1 MYTYEQQCMMDLSDN
16 YTVLYSFMGRQLID
30 AFGLE
35 GERALRRGT
44 RRFGRDRAEVT
55 RAKHEALGVKINMKS
70 LFSLGGDLPPD
81 PRFRRELQ
89 ELNPEE
95 RISHTLVCPMAD
107 IWKAYGE
114 REIGRIYC
122 EEFHPACYNH
132 YAFDCGHT
140 NLGKTLTQ
148 EGDEYCSFNVILRAQ
163 NMPEE
168 LRSRSFAE
176 YDPGYVAPVVAP
188 SKVDGKIGFESLS
201 IKLYYYISEAA
212 FEAFGETAGTAVS
225 QALLKMAADGARRAQ
240 NTAKKYNLPFDAK
253 VLNDSYP
260 LSLDTESVAG
270 MWERYGACGARK
282 LFERFFIPAMKA
294 ELHKGQNCSCSCPGP
309 EI

>member
-1 MYTYEQQCMMDLSDN
+1 MMDLSDN

-35 GERALRRGT
+35 GERALREGT

-70 LFSLGGDLPPD
+70 LFSVDGDLPPD

-95 RISHTLVCPMAD
+95 RISHTLICPMAD

-148 EGDEYCSFNVILRAQ
+148 EGDEYCSFNVVLRAQ

-176 YDPGYVAPVVAP
+176 YDPGYIDPVVVP
-188 SKVDGKIGFESLS
+188 SKADGKSGFESLS
-201 IKLYYYISEAA
+201 IKLYYYIFEAA
-212 FEAFGETAGTAVS
+212 FEAFGGTAGTTVS
-225 QALLKMAADGARRAQ
+225 LALLSMAADGAKRAQ
-240 NTAKKYNLPFDAK
+240 NTAEKYNLPFDAK

-260 LSLDTESVAG
+260 LSLDTASVAN
-270 MWERYGACGARK
+270 MWERYSAYGARE
-282 LFERFFIPAMKA
+282 LFEMCFVPAMKA
-294 ELHKGQNCSCSCPGP
+294 ELRKWQSARCSYLAPR
-309 EI
+309 I